1 MKLRIFLEGA
11 RNKGRAISLQRILL
25 PWLISK
31 HGMSYKSARM
41 DVVKQ
46 MVEAIIDA
54 DDLLGLGVPCH
65 QMTKTYAI
73 GFNTVVKKAKLAAG
87 LYMVILRLCI
97 ALH

>member
-1 MKLRIFLEGA
+1 
-11 RNKGRAISLQRILL
+11 
-25 PWLISK
+25 
-31 HGMSYKSARM
+31 M

-54 DDLLGLGVPCH
+54 DDLLGLGVLCH

-87 LYMVILRLCI
+87 LYMFIRCLCI
-97 ALH
+97 ALF